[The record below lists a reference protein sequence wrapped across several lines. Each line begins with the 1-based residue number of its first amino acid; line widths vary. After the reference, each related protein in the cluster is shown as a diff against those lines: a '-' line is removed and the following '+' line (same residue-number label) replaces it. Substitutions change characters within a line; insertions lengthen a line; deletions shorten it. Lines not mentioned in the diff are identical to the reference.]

1 LDHLLSKVLTQLVM
15 PLGVGGLLILAGAL
29 AMSFRSAKLG
39 AVFSLVGLVWV
50 WIWATPVFSDW
61 VRRSLEGR
69 YAPQDISAIPDA
81 DAIVVLGG
89 GVEGAAPPRLFP
101 NLHDA
106 ADRVWHGARLFHA
119 GKAPLV
125 VISGGG
131 LPWTEEQGP
140 EANAMSI
147 FLGDLG
153 VRRESMLLE
162 GRSATTYENA
172 RETKKLLAERGIETV
187 LLVTSAMHM
196 RRAEATFKE
205 AGISVIPA
213 STDFEVETRP
223 VRTWLDY
230 LPDAEALEGS
240 SKALKEYLGLWVY
253 QWQGRA

>member
-1 LDHLLSKVLTQLVM
+1 M
-15 PLGVGGLLILAGAL
+15 GGLLIL
-29 AMSFRSAKLG
+29 
-39 AVFSLVGLVWV
+39 VGLLAWGLRAKRLAAGLALTGLFWV
-50 WIWATPVFSDW
+50 WLWATPVFSDW
-61 VRRSLEGR
+61 VRGSLESR
-69 YAPQDISAIPDA
+69 YAPVELAAIPNA

-106 ADRVWHGARLFHA
+106 ADRVWHGARLYHA

-131 LPWTEEQGP
+131 LPWTEDQGP
-140 EANAMSI
+140 EAKAMAV
-147 FLGDLG
+147 FLRDLG
-153 VRRESMLLE
+153 VPDEGMLLE
-162 GRSATTYENA
+162 GRSATTFENA

-196 RRAEATFKE
+196 RRAEATFKH

-213 STDFEVETRP
+213 PTDFEVETRP
-223 VRTWLDY
+223 VRNWLDY